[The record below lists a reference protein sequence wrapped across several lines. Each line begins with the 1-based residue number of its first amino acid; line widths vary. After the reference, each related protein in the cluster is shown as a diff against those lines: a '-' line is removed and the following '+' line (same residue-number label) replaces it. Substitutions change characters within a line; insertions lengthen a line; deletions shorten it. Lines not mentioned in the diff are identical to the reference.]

1 MRGWGIHSTW
11 TGAVSPHYL
20 VPGNW
25 IDDTTGD
32 DPALRAPNVSDTVD
46 ISSAGLIDGD
56 GGSAATLDLSGTN
69 TLDGVLSVTVASIFG
84 TLMLNGTLSATSGMS
99 LSATGIL
106 DASGSLVGP
115 LDDEG
120 TITAAGTLTIGGPVS
135 GTGFLDVAAGA
146 DLTLGS
152 TIASGLNIGF
162 AGSGGTLTLA
172 APGSVLAPVLGFG
185 QGDAIVLD
193 GIGSATSVRFA
204 GETLALL
211 DASGSLVASLA
222 LGLPLVNVPYASSNF
237 QIATTGGNAT
247 ITFQTPSVVDA
258 NAANAMQAGTAR
270 STYGV
275 SGAGITIGIIS
286 DGFDSAG
293 EAQDIAAG
301 NLPAASQ
308 INILN
313 AGTGVEGRSMAEMIY
328 QIAPGATIDFA
339 AAGADENSFAQAVQ
353 QLRAAGATIIVDD
366 ILFPDQPFFQL
377 GGTAQN
383 AVQGAI
389 AAGIDYFTSAG
400 NSGDEYYEN
409 QFAPITS
416 SLPGMGVQTAMDF
429 GGGNALQQ
437 LVVPRGSSI
446 TLELQWAQPFASVG
460 GGAGASGSLALVL
473 YDALGNIVTTASVDD
488 IGSDPMQQLN
498 YTNTSASNVL
508 QLAIVQTAGTVAP
521 GTLLKYVVVSGSVI
535 IEDPNAGTGSGSLYG
550 QQLVPDANVVG
561 ATAYSETPA
570 FGVATPVPEP
580 FSSVGPGETF
590 TYGAQGNITSTQS
603 AGQISFT
610 AAVGSWTAALG
621 HAFVGTSAAAPEA
634 AAVAA
639 LMLQANP
646 LLTTMDV
653 TNLLKDSALTMSGGI
668 ADAQSGAGLV
678 QADRAVGY
686 AQSGTIT
693 ASANGNTRLYGTHLG
708 NVFVGGPTQET
719 FVLAGGTNVIKA
731 FGAAAL
737 AGDTIENLAIGD
749 QITLDVFANTATID
763 GTALEVFDAGTQV
776 ALFNIPGLPPYAQ
789 PVVLPGGGE
798 SSLVTIACFV
808 GGTRILTPDGEIAIE
823 RIQPGD
829 HVLSCE
835 SGNNVA
841 APVRWIG
848 KTPLDIGRHARPE
861 RVAPIRIRTSAFSR
875 GVPNRD
881 LLVSPDHAVLFGDVL
896 IPAGLLVNDVSILRE
911 RARGVVVYY
920 HVECDRHTLLTA
932 NGLIAESYLDTGN
945 RASFA
950 NAGVPQLLHPD
961 FAALRWEADA
971 CRDLIVTGPKLAAA
985 RATLAARARRT
996 DRPNTFVSGIAYSSK
1011 TLLSERCRA

>member
-1 MRGWGIHSTW
+1 MGDRFTW

-653 TNLLKDSALTMSGGI
+653 TNLLKDFGT
-668 ADAQSGAGLV
+668 D
-678 QADRAVGY
+678 DERGY
-686 AQSGTIT
+686 RRRPVRGRT
-693 ASANGNTRLYGTHLG
+693 GP
-708 NVFVGGPTQET
+708 GGPRRRLRAERHDHGQRKRQHQTLRDASRQCVRRRT
-719 FVLAGGTNVIKA
+719 H
-731 FGAAAL
+731 
-737 AGDTIENLAIGD
+737 AGDLRSRWRHERD
-749 QITLDVFANTATID
+749 QGIRR
-763 GTALEVFDAGTQV
+763 
-776 ALFNIPGLPPYAQ
+776 
-789 PVVLPGGGE
+789 
-798 SSLVTIACFV
+798 
-808 GGTRILTPDGEIAIE
+808 GGTR
-823 RIQPGD
+823 R
-829 HVLSCE
+829 
-835 SGNNVA
+835 
-841 APVRWIG
+841 
-848 KTPLDIGRHARPE
+848 RHDRK
-861 RVAPIRIRTSAFSR
+861 SR
-875 GVPNRD
+875 DRR
-881 LLVSPDHAVLFGDVL
+881 PDHARRFREHRDDRRHGLGGVRRRNAGRTVQYPGPAAVRAAGGAAGRRRKLPRDDRLFRGGHAHPHPGRRDCHRTD
-896 IPAGLLVNDVSILRE
+896 PARRPCAFVRE
-911 RARGVVVYY
+911 RQQCSGSGAL
-920 HVECDRHTLLTA
+920 DR
-932 NGLIAESYLDTGN
+932 ED
-945 RASFA
+945 
-950 NAGVPQLLHPD
+950 
-961 FAALRWEADA
+961 AA
-971 CRDLIVTGPKLAAA
+971 
-985 RATLAARARRT
+985 
-996 DRPNTFVSGIAYSSK
+996 
-1011 TLLSERCRA
+1011 